1 MELCPRSFLLVLSS
15 LAVGDLTAKPTEG
28 PLAPFLG
35 EPRFKIAQLFS
46 GGVEGKRG
54 GGRLP
59 NIVTAMDGSFVATY
73 GATGGQGDWWQ
84 KGLVVRRSEDG
95 GKTWTELITI
105 ANPGWQ
111 GGGVTV
117 DEKSGHILAFVEDRY
132 VGFWPDE
139 TTLTIYRSKDHG
151 KSWQTQD
158 EHRIKPDK
166 NGNIPSMG
174 VAEHG
179 ITLRHGKHKE
189 RLLRPA
195 RDYSVSDHPPHH
207 DKMYN
212 TAIYSDDG
220 GKSWTT
226 SDPFPANGT
235 GEGAVA
241 ELWDGRI
248 YYTSRRHL
256 DPPGVNPSMRWE
268 AWSEDGGHTWKDLKI
283 SNVLPD
289 GPLGNSGGT
298 FCGLV
303 RLPVKGRDILIYSNC
318 DTPGGNR
325 ENVTVWASFDGAQT
339 WPIKRSVYKPV
350 SAYSS
355 LAAGRPGTA
364 SEGTICILFEGGK
377 AFRHEGAFAASFNL
391 SWVLGGERT
400 GDGEVPKWFAIK

>member
-1 MELCPRSFLLVLSS
+1 MLFRS
-15 LAVGDLTAKPTEG
+15 
-28 PLAPFLG
+28 LAPFLG
-35 EPRFKIAQLFS
+35 EPRFQIAQLFS

-73 GATGGQGDWWQ
+73 GATGGQGDWWK

-95 GKTWTELITI
+95 GKRWSEPITI

-151 KSWQTQD
+151 KSWQPQD

-179 ITLRHGKHKE
+179 ITLRHGKHKG

-207 DKMYN
+207 AKMYN

-226 SDPFPANGT
+226 SNRS
-235 GEGAVA
+235 E
-241 ELWDGRI
+241 E
-248 YYTSRRHL
+248 RR
-256 DPPGVNPSMRWE
+256 V
-268 AWSEDGGHTWKDLKI
+268 
-283 SNVLPD
+283 
-289 GPLGNSGGT
+289 
-298 FCGLV
+298 
-303 RLPVKGRDILIYSNC
+303 
-318 DTPGGNR
+318 
-325 ENVTVWASFDGAQT
+325 
-339 WPIKRSVYKPV
+339 
-350 SAYSS
+350 
-355 LAAGRPGTA
+355 
-364 SEGTICILFEGGK
+364 GK
-377 AFRHEGAFAASFNL
+377 EC
-391 SWVLGGERT
+391 ER
-400 GDGEVPKWFAIK
+400 